1 MIRLKFINSL
11 LKVTDQSVD
20 NLALFCISYVQ
31 DTYGFKKVCIFGCCI
46 FFFFLAPCTNSFIF
60 KFSYIGIMM

>member
-11 LKVTDQSVD
+11 LKVTDQPVD

-46 FFFFLAPCTNSFIF
+46 FFFFWHLAQTPSFLNF
-60 KFSYIGIMM
+60 PT